1 MRTSIRHK
9 MWFTLV
15 RPIMTVYLK
24 KKFNFTCTKCDIK
37 PPFLVFSNHT
47 TDFDPFFV
55 AKGFKCPIYFVMS
68 DHVASL
74 KAGKLIKHLVA
85 PIPITKSGIDAETV
99 KNVFSVINQGGAVG
113 VFPEGNKSFS
123 GEMSW
128 IKPSTAKL
136 AKKLNVP
143 IVIYKTE
150 GGYFSSPRWTKNK
163 RKGHIHSYVDRIIM
177 PEEIEKM
184 TNDELYELISTS
196 LRVNAYEVQERDKV
210 KFITEDYAKNIE
222 AFLYACPHC
231 GELCTLH
238 GEGDFIKCSNC
249 NLEAKYNEYGYIE
262 NCKFDRLE
270 NWDKFQKDKLRE
282 IKFEEYPEDKVIF
295 EDNNWEVQKKETKYK
310 SQILGIYSSKITNK
324 TLTLKSDTDEVSI
337 AVEDIVGTAIEG
349 SCSIQLQLKD
359 GTVYRLKNG
368 ENVNGLKYV
377 NLISRLK
384 NEPYKF

>member
-9 MWFTLV
+9 MWFTMV
-15 RPIMTVYLK
+15 RPIMSIYLK

-37 PPFLVFSNHT
+37 PPFLVLSNHT
-47 TDFDPFFV
+47 MDFDPFFV
-55 AKGFKCPIYFVMS
+55 AKGFSCPIYFVMS

-74 KAGKLIKHLVA
+74 KAGKLIKHLVS
-85 PIPITKSGIDAETV
+85 PIPITKSGVDAETV
-99 KNVFSVINQGGAVG
+99 KNVFSVIRQGGAVG
-113 VFPEGNKSFS
+113 IFPEGNKSFS

-136 AKKLNVP
+136 ARKLNVP

-163 RKGHIHSYVDRIIM
+163 RKGHIHSYVDKIIT
-177 PEEIEKM
+177 PEEIKDLS
-184 TNDELYELISTS
+184 DEQVYELLSSS

-222 AFLYACPHC
+222 AFLYACPNC
-231 GELCTLH
+231 GELATVY
-238 GEGDFIKCSNC
+238 GEGDYIKCKKCDLN
-249 NLEAKYNEYGYIE
+249 AKYNEYGYIE
-262 NCKFDRLE
+262 NCNIDRLDT
-270 NWDKFQKDKLRE
+270 WDNFQKDKLRE
-282 IKFEEYPEDKVIF
+282 IKFEEFNEDDVIF
-295 EDNNWEVQKKETKYK
+295 EDEDWEVQEKETKYK
-310 SQILGIYSSKITNK
+310 SKILGKFMSRITKRLLILKNELSEIKIN
-324 TLTLKSDTDEVSI
+324 I
-337 AVEDIVGTAIEG
+337 HDITGTAIEG
-349 SCSIQLQLKD
+349 ACGVQLQLSN

-368 ENVNGLKYV
+368 ENINGLKYV